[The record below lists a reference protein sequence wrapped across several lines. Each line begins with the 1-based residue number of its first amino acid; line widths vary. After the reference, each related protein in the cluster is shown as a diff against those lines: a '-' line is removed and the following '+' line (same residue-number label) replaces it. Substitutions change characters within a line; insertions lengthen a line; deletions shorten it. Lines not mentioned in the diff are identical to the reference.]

1 MFNRVKN
8 ALYNVVGGL
17 DTYPAIKDG
26 EYSDRPPLKF
36 RYTRPTFLQ
45 LTSDD
50 EVQVS
55 ADHVIRPIIVPRD
68 ITKLPWNS
76 GYAEAINA
84 GKSVRNEDQ
93 GTTTRGVLYTLAAIS
108 TKPEVQEPVEIKI
121 SPPEPSVITENGTEI
136 AAETELDSI
145 DVPDGDNSSNLTN
158 TNVTEDP
165 KFTTPPSTP
174 EPLRKTVLDHT
185 IPWIYFALFDG
196 HAGSGVAVAAS
207 NTLHKIVQEKLQE
220 AADLLILPQ
229 SQLNLVAKGSHERS
243 SQPAGFMGFTSDRE
257 VTVDSLIT
265 GALESAF
272 WEMDRLIAIDK
283 RHYTM
288 TGGCTAL
295 VAVFM
300 FGKLYVAN
308 AGDSR
313 AVLCR
318 GIKTLPMSNDFTP
331 ETERNRIRKLGQLR
345 PELLGGEFTHLEFA
359 RRPARKDLGEK
370 ILYRDAYMSGWSYKT
385 ITMEDLKFPLIYG
398 EGKRSRVLATIG
410 VTRGFGDHD
419 LKALNTDIDIKPFL
433 SPEPEIKI
441 FNLLEEELTDAD
453 VLVMGTDGLWDVTTN
468 EKAAEVVQ
476 KSLDHFPANDA
487 QRYKYRYTSAAQDL
501 VMHAR
506 GKLRERN
513 WRTADNKL
521 ATIDDISVFV
531 IPLRPYKEEYL
542 QWDKTMH

>member
-121 SPPEPSVITENGTEI
+121 TPPEPSVVTENGTE
-136 AAETELDSI
+136 AATETGLNSI
-145 DVPDGDNSSNLTN
+145 DVPGADNSPNLAN
-158 TNVTEDP
+158 TNVSEDP

-220 AADLLILPQ
+220 VADLLTLPP

-243 SQPAGFMGFTSDRE
+243 SQPAGFMGFTSDRD

-295 VAVFM
+295 VALFM

-318 GIKTLPMSNDFTP
+318 GIKTFPMSNDFTP
-331 ETERNRIRKLGQLR
+331 ETERNRIRKLGHLR

-370 ILYRDAYMSGWSYKT
+370 ILYRDAYMSGWSYKS
-385 ITMEDLKFPLIYG
+385 IAMEDLKFPLIYG

-433 SPEPEIKI
+433 SPEPEVKI

-468 EKAAEVVQ
+468 ERAAEVVQ

-513 WRTADNKL
+513 WRTTDNKL

>member
-1 MFNRVKN
+1 M
-8 ALYNVVGGL
+8 NVVVSVFVES
-17 DTYPAIKDG
+17 IKDG
-26 EYSDRPPLKF
+26 EYSNRPPLKF
-36 RYTRPTFLQ
+36 RYARPTFLQ

-55 ADHVIRPIIVPRD
+55 ADHIIRPIIVPRD

-93 GTTTRGVLYTLAAIS
+93 AATIRGHLYPSKTTSIKT
-108 TKPEVQEPVEIKI
+108 EVQESIEVKV
-121 SPPEPSVITENGTEI
+121 SPPEDTKPIENGPEI
-136 AAETELDSI
+136 ATETELNNLADGNDSAGLRNTS
-145 DVPDGDNSSNLTN
+145 VP
-158 TNVTEDP
+158 EDP

-174 EPLRKTVLDHT
+174 EPLRKTEIGHT

-207 NTLHKIVQEKLQE
+207 STLHEIVKAKLQE
-220 AADLLILPQ
+220 VADLLELPDDE
-229 SQLNLVAKGSHERS
+229 LNLMAKGSHERS
-243 SQPAGFMGFTSDRE
+243 SQPAGFQGFSNDRD
-257 VTVDSLIT
+257 VTVDSLIV

-272 WEMDRLIAIDK
+272 WEMDRLIANDK
-283 RHYTM
+283 RQYTM

-313 AVLCR
+313 AVICR
-318 GIKTLPMSNDFTP
+318 GTKTFPMSNDFTP
-331 ETERNRIRKLGQLR
+331 ETERNRIRKLGHLR
-345 PELLGGEFTHLEFA
+345 PELLGGEFTHLEFV

-370 ILYRDAYMSGWSYKT
+370 ILYRDAFMSGWSYKS
-385 ITMEDLKFPLIYG
+385 ISMEDLKFPLIYG

-419 LKALNTDIDIKPFL
+419 LKALNTDVDIKPFL
-433 SPEPEIKI
+433 SSEPEVKI
-441 FNLLEEELTDAD
+441 FNLLEEELTDGD
-453 VLVMGTDGLWDVTTN
+453 VLIMGTDGLWDVTTN

-506 GKLRERN
+506 GKLRDRN
-513 WRTADNKL
+513 WRTADNKY

-531 IPLRPYKEEYL
+531 IPLRPYKDEYCQL
-542 QWDKTMH
+542 NAKKNPLRH

>member
-17 DTYPAIKDG
+17 ETFPAIKDG
-26 EYSDRPPLKF
+26 ELTDRPPLKF

-45 LTSDD
+45 LTTDD

-93 GTTTRGVLYTLAAIS
+93 GTAVRGVLYTSAAIS
-108 TKPEVQEPVEIKI
+108 VKHDTEDQSIPVQPLVNDEEIRNENDMETAMPEELTSSQTL
-121 SPPEPSVITENGTEI
+121 SPP
-136 AAETELDSI
+136 LD
-145 DVPDGDNSSNLTN
+145 DSNY
-158 TNVTEDP
+158 
-165 KFTTPPSTP
+165 TTPPSTP
-174 EPLRKTVLDHT
+174 EMSRKIVLDHT
-185 IPWIYFALFDG
+185 IPWVYFALFDG

-207 NTLHKIVQEKLQE
+207 NTLHKIIQEKLQE
-220 AADLLILPQ
+220 VADLLTMPQ
-229 SQLNLVAKGSHERS
+229 AQLNVAAKGANERNSAQPPGFQGVS
-243 SQPAGFMGFTSDRE
+243 SSRD
-257 VTVDSLIT
+257 VTPDSLIV

-272 WEMDRLIAIDK
+272 WEMDRLISIDK

-313 AVLCR
+313 AVICR
-318 GIKTLPMSNDFTP
+318 GSKTIPMSSDFTP

-370 ILYRDAYMSGWSYKT
+370 ILYRDAYMSGWSYKC
-385 ITMEDLKFPLIYG
+385 ISMDDLKFPLIYG

-433 SPEPEIKI
+433 SPEPEVYMI
-441 FNLLEEELTDAD
+441 
-453 VLVMGTDGLWDVTTN
+453 
-468 EKAAEVVQ
+468 
-476 KSLDHFPANDA
+476 
-487 QRYKYRYTSAAQDL
+487 
-501 VMHAR
+501 
-506 GKLRERN
+506 
-513 WRTADNKL
+513 
-521 ATIDDISVFV
+521 
-531 IPLRPYKEEYL
+531 
-542 QWDKTMH
+542 

>member
-17 DTYPAIKDG
+17 DSYPAIKDG

-36 RYTRPTFLQ
+36 RYTRPSFLQ

-55 ADHVIRPIIVPRD
+55 ADHIIRPIIVPRD

-93 GTTTRGVLYTLAAIS
+93 GATTRGVLYTLAAIS
-108 TKPEVQEPVEIKI
+108 AKTEVQESVEVKV
-121 SPPEPSVITENGTEI
+121 SPPEPTKSTENGSEI
-136 AAETELDSI
+136 STETEVNNVADDNNSASLINTS
-145 DVPDGDNSSNLTN
+145 VP
-158 TNVTEDP
+158 EDP

-174 EPLRKTVLDHT
+174 EPLRKSVLDHT

-207 NTLHKIVQEKLQE
+207 NTLHKIVQERLQE
-220 AADLLILPQ
+220 VADLLIL
-229 SQLNLVAKGSHERS
+229 SQQELNVFAKGSQERS
-243 SQPAGFMGFTSDRE
+243 SQPAGFQGFSTDRD
-257 VTVDSLIT
+257 VTTDSLIV
-265 GALESAF
+265 GALESSF

-313 AVLCR
+313 AVICR
-318 GIKTLPMSNDFTP
+318 GTKTYPMSNDFTP
-331 ETERNRIRKLGQLR
+331 ETERNRIRKLGHLR

-359 RRPARKDLGEK
+359 RRPARRDLGEK
-370 ILYRDAYMSGWSYKT
+370 ILYRDAFMTGWSYKS
-385 ITMEDLKFPLIYG
+385 ISMDDLKFPLIYG

-419 LKALNTDIDIKPFL
+419 LKALNTDVDIKPFL
-433 SPEPEIKI
+433 SPEPEVKI
-441 FNLLEEELTDAD
+441 FNLLEEELTDGD
-453 VLVMGTDGLWDVTTN
+453 VLVMGTDGLWDVTIN

-506 GKLRERN
+506 GKLRDRN

-531 IPLRPYKEEYL
+531 IPLRPYKEEYQ
-542 QWDKTMH
+542 QWEKSMH

>member
-17 DTYPAIKDG
+17 DSYPAIKDG

-76 GYAEAINA
+76 GYGEAINA

-93 GTTTRGVLYTLAAIS
+93 GATMRGVLYTLAAIS
-108 TKPEVQEPVEIKI
+108 TKPEIPEPVQIKI
-121 SPPEPSVITENGTEI
+121 SPDPIVPKQNEAKTTS
-136 AAETELDSI
+136 ETELNN
-145 DVPDGDNSSNLTN
+145 VADGDDSTNLNN
-158 TNVTEDP
+158 TNVSDDS

-196 HAGSGVAVAAS
+196 HAGSGVAVAAA
-207 NTLHKIVQEKLQE
+207 NTLQKIIQDKLQE
-220 AADLLILPQ
+220 VADLLILPPP
-229 SQLNLVAKGSHERS
+229 QLNLLAKGSHERS
-243 SQPAGFMGFTSDRE
+243 AQPAGFLGFSSERD
-257 VTVDSLIT
+257 VTADSLIT

-313 AVLCR
+313 AVICR
-318 GIKTLPMSNDFTP
+318 GTKTFPMSNDFTP
-331 ETERNRIRKLGQLR
+331 ETERNRIRKLGHLR

-385 ITMEDLKFPLIYG
+385 IAMEDLKFPLIYG

-433 SPEPEIKI
+433 SPEPEVKI
-441 FNLLEEELTDAD
+441 FNLLEEELTDGD

-468 EKAAEVVQ
+468 EKSAEIVQ

-542 QWDKTMH
+542 QWEKSMH

>member
-8 ALYNVVGGL
+8 ALYNVVGSL
-17 DTYPAIKDG
+17 DSYPAIKDG

-36 RYTRPTFLQ
+36 RYVRPSFLQ
-45 LTSDD
+45 LTTDD

-84 GKSVRNEDQ
+84 GKSARNEDQ
-93 GTTTRGVLYTLAAIS
+93 AATKRGILYTLGS
-108 TKPEVQEPVEIKI
+108 MSPKPGNPKEVKEVPKTEEVIPQALPNGPEPVDPVTEGDTVDPV
-121 SPPEPSVITENGTEI
+121 SPV
-136 AAETELDSI
+136 
-145 DVPDGDNSSNLTN
+145 NSNAP
-158 TNVTEDP
+158 EDP

-174 EPLRKTVLDHT
+174 ERVHKAVLDHT
-185 IPWIYFALFDG
+185 IPFIYFALFDG

-220 AADLLILPQ
+220 VADLLILPQ
-229 SQLNLVAKGSHERS
+229 EHLDVLARGCNERTP
-243 SQPAGFMGFTSDRE
+243 QPAGFQGSLSDRN
-257 VTVDSLIT
+257 VTRDSLIA

-272 WEMDRLIAIDK
+272 WDMDRLIAQDK
-283 RHYTM
+283 KRYTM

-295 VAVFM
+295 VALFM
-300 FGKLYVAN
+300 FGKLYLAN

-313 AVLCR
+313 AVICR
-318 GIKTLPMSNDFTP
+318 GLKPHPMSGDFTP
-331 ETERNRIRKLGQLR
+331 ESERNRIRKLGQLR
-345 PELLGGEFTHLEFA
+345 PDLLGGEFTYLEFA
-359 RRPARKDLGEK
+359 RRPVRRDLGEK
-370 ILYRDAYMSGWSYKT
+370 ILHRDAYMSGWAYKS
-385 ITMEDLKFPLIYG
+385 ITLEDLKFPLVYG

-419 LKALNTDIDIKPFL
+419 LKAINTDIEIKPFL
-433 SPEPEIKI
+433 SPEPEVRI
-441 FNLLEEELTDAD
+441 FNLVEEDLTDAD

-468 EKAAEVVQ
+468 ERAAEVVQ

-531 IPLRPYKEEYL
+531 IPLRSYKEEYE
-542 QWDKTMH
+542 QFEKSMQ